1 MPRWHKTHIRCHRI
15 QEPFW
20 WWVPQMDPCEPFKEL
35 RISQWALKTR
45 PSTNCCII
53 LIRKSSMRHLAYQYC
68 THLRLQKGLHPPINL
83 RPKLMLDLNKI
94 QKNANSLN
102 FPIKIQ
108 PIIPSSNNSTRVPVL
123 PRLTEGITKSES
135 LRRQILQRY
144 RTKQI
149 IRWFSVPKIKIDLLM
164 HLIPV
169 EKIKCWAGWRLSNT
183 KDHCIYPRTSS
194 SDSNLTFYLTY
205 IN

>member
-1 MPRWHKTHIRCHRI
+1 
-15 QEPFW
+15 
-20 WWVPQMDPCEPFKEL
+20 MDLSEPFKVL

-53 LIRKSSMRHLAYQYC
+53 LIRKSSMRHLAYQYW
-68 THLRLQKGLHPPINL
+68 THLRQLKGLRPLINL
-83 RPKLMLDLNKI
+83 KAKPILAQNKI

-123 PRLTEGITKSES
+123 PWLTERITKSES
-135 LRRQILQRY
+135 WRRQILQRY

-169 EKIKCWAGWRLSNT
+169 EKIKCWVGWRLSNT
-183 KDHCIYPRTSS
+183 KDHYIYPRTSS
-194 SDSNLTFYLTY
+194 SDSNLTFYLTF